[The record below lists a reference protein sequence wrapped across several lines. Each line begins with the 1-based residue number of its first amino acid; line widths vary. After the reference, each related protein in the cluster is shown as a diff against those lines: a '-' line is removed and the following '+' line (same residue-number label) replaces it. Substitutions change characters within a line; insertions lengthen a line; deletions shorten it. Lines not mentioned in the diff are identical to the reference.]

1 MSTPSFWKGVFVSSG
16 WAIFGQP
23 LYVYNVAI
31 AGKGTYNVIYV
42 TTENDSVYT
51 FDADGVN
58 TMALWHDSFINPSKG
73 ITPIPGKDTGAK
85 VCPFASIIGITGT
98 PVIDPRQ
105 RDCLPGRGKE
115 RERQ

>member
-42 TTENDSVYT
+42 TTENDSVYA

-73 ITPIPGKDTGAK
+73 ITPIPGKDIRMRSGDVLGTHYRGSLS
-85 VCPFASIIGITGT
+85 PRIIC
-98 PVIDPRQ
+98 VACD
-105 RDCLPGRGKE
+105 
-115 RERQ
+115 

>member
-42 TTENDSVYT
+42 TTENDSVYA

-58 TMALWHDSFINPSKG
+58 TMALWHDSFINQQRYYADSG
-73 ITPIPGKDTGAK
+73 QRYR
-85 VCPFASIIGITGT
+85 
-98 PVIDPRQ
+98 RQ
-105 RDCLPGRGKE
+105 SLSLRFNYWNHRDAGD
-115 RERQ
+115 